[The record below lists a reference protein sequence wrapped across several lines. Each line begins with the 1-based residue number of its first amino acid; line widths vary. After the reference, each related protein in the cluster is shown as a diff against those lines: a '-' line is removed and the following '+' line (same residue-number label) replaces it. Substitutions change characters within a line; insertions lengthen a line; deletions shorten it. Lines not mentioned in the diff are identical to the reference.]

1 MKAPIQGH
9 ESREFN
15 RMYKEVDELY
25 HEVAL
30 KSGLSDTSF
39 LVLFSIVELGDGCLQ
54 IDIAN
59 RYFIS
64 KQTISSSV
72 RALEQKGYLYLK
84 HGKKRDMNLYLT
96 AEGERF
102 AADYIIPL
110 MELESNVF
118 LLMSPEERDGL
129 LRLTRRYTELLK
141 EKNKSAAF
149 PSVVPFP
156 HNLPAP
162 SSPQKQ
168 NSIPA
173 SPRQENCSHTAFLLP
188 VTGSTLHNRPEDFP
202 RIP

>member
-72 RALEQKGYLYLK
+72 RALEQKGYESLSYCRGRTVCSRL
-84 HGKKRDMNLYLT
+84 HHPINGT
-96 AEGERF
+96 GEQRVLINEPGG
-102 AADYIIPL
+102 A
-110 MELESNVF
+110 
-118 LLMSPEERDGL
+118 
-129 LRLTRRYTELLK
+129 RRT
-141 EKNKSAAF
+141 SASD
-149 PSVVPFP
+149 P
-156 HNLPAP
+156 
-162 SSPQKQ
+162 
-168 NSIPA
+168 
-173 SPRQENCSHTAFLLP
+173 
-188 VTGSTLHNRPEDFP
+188 
-202 RIP
+202 

>member
-149 PSVVPFP
+149 PKIKFTIIFRGKNQSVRLKLGDLSLF
-156 HNLPAP
+156 A
-162 SSPQKQ
+162 
-168 NSIPA
+168 I
-173 SPRQENCSHTAFLLP
+173 FD
-188 VTGSTLHNRPEDFP
+188 ST
-202 RIP
+202 

>member
-25 HEVAL
+25 HEVA
-30 KSGLSDTSF
+30 
-39 LVLFSIVELGDGCLQ
+39 
-54 IDIAN
+54 
-59 RYFIS
+59 
-64 KQTISSSV
+64 SSSV

-141 EKNKSAAF
+141 EKINQLLS
-149 PSVVPFP
+149 
-156 HNLPAP
+156 
-162 SSPQKQ
+162 QK
-168 NSIPA
+168 
-173 SPRQENCSHTAFLLP
+173 
-188 VTGSTLHNRPEDFP
+188 
-202 RIP
+202 

>member
-72 RALEQKGYLYLK
+72 RALEQKGYIYLK
-84 HGKKRDMNLYLT
+84 PVSYTTLDVYKRQ
-96 AEGERF
+96 G
-102 AADYIIPL
+102 
-110 MELESNVF
+110 
-118 LLMSPEERDGL
+118 
-129 LRLTRRYTELLK
+129 
-141 EKNKSAAF
+141 
-149 PSVVPFP
+149 
-156 HNLPAP
+156 
-162 SSPQKQ
+162 
-168 NSIPA
+168 
-173 SPRQENCSHTAFLLP
+173 
-188 VTGSTLHNRPEDFP
+188 
-202 RIP
+202 

>member
-96 AEGERF
+96 AE
-102 AADYIIPL
+102 A
-110 MELESNVF
+110 N
-118 LLMSPEERDGL
+118 GL
-129 LRLTRRYTELLK
+129 QQIT
-141 EKNKSAAF
+141 
-149 PSVVPFP
+149 
-156 HNLPAP
+156 
-162 SSPQKQ
+162 SS
-168 NSIPA
+168 
-173 SPRQENCSHTAFLLP
+173 H
-188 VTGSTLHNRPEDFP
+188 
-202 RIP
+202 

>member
-1 MKAPIQGH
+1 M
-9 ESREFN
+9 
-15 RMYKEVDELY
+15 
-25 HEVAL
+25 
-30 KSGLSDTSF
+30 
-39 LVLFSIVELGDGCLQ
+39 ELGDGCLQ

-141 EKNKSAAF
+141 EKINQLLS
-149 PSVVPFP
+149 
-156 HNLPAP
+156 
-162 SSPQKQ
+162 QK
-168 NSIPA
+168 
-173 SPRQENCSHTAFLLP
+173 
-188 VTGSTLHNRPEDFP
+188 
-202 RIP
+202 

>member
-39 LVLFSIVELGDGCLQ
+39 LVLFSIVELGDGSLQ

-141 EKNKSAAF
+141 EKINQLLS
-149 PSVVPFP
+149 
-156 HNLPAP
+156 
-162 SSPQKQ
+162 QK
-168 NSIPA
+168 
-173 SPRQENCSHTAFLLP
+173 
-188 VTGSTLHNRPEDFP
+188 
-202 RIP
+202 